1 MKKLGWPLLLITT
14 VIALVAAY
22 VCFKFWFGST
32 AFVADWGLQ
41 DPSVGETMAGLYFG
55 RGISLF
61 FLLGLIWLIPLCYF
75 GVIKEEPGHDK
86 VKRQWD
92 IEGQRL
98 KDNKTTPDE
107 AIDALLSSVEPSTRI
122 WAALKS
128 WRDPSPNSDP
138 EYIIEGK
145 AVPYRQSLGIVQ
157 TLASVL
163 VLVGLVG
170 NFFGLAEAVRV
181 LPNLPGAVAAP
192 GSQELSTTK
201 NIVPEDVTKGLD
213 PKLAEQGV
221 KIEKLTEKGVTQ
233 TTSTAPDSSALSAEV
248 RKISD
253 GLGVVVISSVMGIGS
268 MAVLLILGAL
278 LKAVFNS
285 VIADEV
291 VLLSTEIGTAVR
303 PAGGGAGFS
312 PELQAGLT
320 ALPDKLASFESSATR
335 MVENLGKYGND
346 FGHVSSSLQKLLD
359 HQLKDAT
366 EAYKTYHETLNT
378 FSKHMVDERGSVIQ
392 LMKTTN
398 ELCTGLEKI
407 AKSVEA
413 VAEHSENVGD
423 RLNAIQLQYEAY
435 LQAAK
440 QDIEKSR
447 AAIDRLQQQVSVGAG
462 ELQRHQL
469 VELEKALSTLT
480 QRLSDK
486 ASETFD
492 RIREALTSALAEQ
505 TAEQHKA
512 QLDALKQMGEGS
524 LALSREQLDAF
535 LQLRESQTSLQNAF
549 REGMERQAEG
559 IAGFTEAAATLKEAR
574 QALTDN
580 RDKLVEVYDRLSHQQ
595 EVALRELIAGWQNV
609 LADKTLKSAEVESE
623 PLRVPG
629 LAILTEEIK
638 ALEKTLGDLKE
649 SFQTPASP
657 GEVSFSK
664 DSLAEL
670 TERLAHGLSTV
681 TVAAA
686 SNGAGEKPSVAQIV
700 APDEAALER
709 YLTPLL
715 SEVRRVSESLQETQ
729 KTLRSLPELIIQGKP
744 SPGPVSTPE
753 IETGPCDQ
761 CGRMNR
767 PGAIHCADCGH
778 SLRSGPTD
786 PLNALVRQLIRA
798 IEQQPG
804 PMNLQGLE
812 RVVQA
817 GGDMTRESAER
828 LLAVLDGLPAQIRLA
843 IAPDLERL
851 ANAIGQLS
859 RAAASQPRP
868 TRYFEQAGVAPTAPP
883 HQPPPVVEATVSPP
897 VIVSTPAPLVEPAQV
912 PSEDPV
918 MVADATPKV
927 EPAGEMPES
936 KGADEK
942 SVPQGFRAWLN
953 RLGRKK
959 D

>member
-1 MKKLGWPLLLITT
+1 VKKLGWPCFLLTTIIT
-14 VIALVAAY
+14 LVAAY
-22 VCFKFWFGST
+22 VCLKFWFGST
-32 AFVADWGLQ
+32 AFVAGWGLQ
-41 DPSVGETMAGLYFG
+41 DPSVGETLAGLYFG

-61 FLLGLIWLIPLCYF
+61 FLLGLIWLLFLCYF
-75 GVIKEEPGHDK
+75 GVLKEAPAHDA
-86 VKRQWD
+86 VFRRWE
-92 IEGQRL
+92 IEGKRL
-98 KDNKTTPDE
+98 ADGETKPDD
-107 AIDALLSSVEPSTRI
+107 AIDVLLSSVDPSTRV

-128 WRDPSPNSDP
+128 WRDHSPDSDP
-138 EYIIEGK
+138 EYVIEGK

-192 GSQELSTTK
+192 GPQQLSTTK
-201 NIVPEDVTKGLD
+201 DIVPQDVTKDLD
-213 PKLAEQGV
+213 PKLAAQGV
-221 KIEKLTEKGVTQ
+221 RIEQLTEKGVTQ
-233 TTSTAPDSSALSAEV
+233 STSTAPDSSALSAEV

-253 GLGVVVISSVMGIGS
+253 GLGVVVISSVLGIGS
-268 MAVLLILGAL
+268 MAILLL
-278 LKAVFNS
+278 LVAFVKAVLNS

-303 PAGGGAGFS
+303 PAGGGVGFS

-366 EAYKTYHETLNT
+366 EAYKTYQETLKA
-378 FSKHMVDERGSVIQ
+378 FSKQMVDERGSVIQ

-447 AAIDRLQQQVSVGAG
+447 TAIDRLQQQVSVGAG

-469 VELEKALSTLT
+469 VELEKALSSLT

-492 RIREALTSALAEQ
+492 RIRDSLTSDLAEQ

-524 LALSREQLDAF
+524 LALQRGQLDAF
-535 LQLRESQTSLQNAF
+535 VQLRESQASLQNAF
-549 REGMERQAEG
+549 LEGMERQAEG

-623 PLRVPG
+623 PVRIPG

-657 GEVSFSK
+657 GEVTFSK

-681 TVAAA
+681 TVAATA
-686 SNGAGEKPSVAQIV
+686 TNGAGEKPSVTQVV
-700 APDEAALER
+700 APDEAAFER
-709 YLTPLL
+709 YLTPLWVKSGGCPSL
-715 SEVRRVSESLQETQ
+715 SRRR
-729 KTLRSLPELIIQGKP
+729 RSLCAPYQTSLSRLVLFLQVLLLRQR
-744 SPGPVSTPE
+744 S
-753 IETGPCDQ
+753 
-761 CGRMNR
+761 R
-767 PGAIHCADCGH
+767 PGHV
-778 SLRSGPTD
+778 P
-786 PLNALVRQLIRA
+786 NV
-798 IEQQPG
+798 
-804 PMNLQGLE
+804 
-812 RVVQA
+812 
-817 GGDMTRESAER
+817 GG
-828 LLAVLDGLPAQIRLA
+828 
-843 IAPDLERL
+843 
-851 ANAIGQLS
+851 
-859 RAAASQPRP
+859 
-868 TRYFEQAGVAPTAPP
+868 
-883 HQPPPVVEATVSPP
+883 
-897 VIVSTPAPLVEPAQV
+897 
-912 PSEDPV
+912 
-918 MVADATPKV
+918 
-927 EPAGEMPES
+927 
-936 KGADEK
+936 
-942 SVPQGFRAWLN
+942 
-953 RLGRKK
+953 
-959 D
+959 